1 MKNRNV
7 APSIRHRRTWII
19 IVLVM
24 TAGCVFFIVRAH
36 LQQKPLPPPQDVTIA
51 IPTLPFAALAQ
62 IAQHQGFYLQEGL
75 HATPLVYPYGKP
87 ALQAVVDGSAD
98 FAVVAETPF
107 MFAVL
112 NGEKISIVATI
123 LTSSEAHAIV
133 ARKDRG
139 IVKYEDLK
147 GRRIGATLGTSGHF
161 FMDAF
166 LVAHGISNADV
177 EAVDLKPEE
186 MADALAN
193 GTVDAISTWQP
204 FLSYTQQKMGDR
216 GVSFKDEDIHRL
228 TFNIIATHDFI
239 RHNPEQVAKVIRAL
253 VKAEEFAIREPAAA
267 QKTVADFCH
276 IDREVLRR
284 FWPAYSFQVTL
295 DQSLLLAL
303 EDESQWAMGNGLV
316 KKRQIPN
323 YLNFIYYD
331 GMQSVKPERLMIL
344 R

>member
-7 APSIRHRRTWII
+7 APSIRHHLTWVVIMFA
-19 IVLVM
+19 V

-36 LQQKPLPPPQDVTIA
+36 LQQKTLPLKNVTIA
-51 IPTLPFAALAQ
+51 IPTLPFTALAQ
-62 IAQHQGFYLQEGL
+62 IAQQQGFYLQEGL
-75 HATPLVYPYGKP
+75 LVTPQVYPYGKP
-87 ALQAVVDGSAD
+87 ALQAVMDGSAD

-107 MFAVL
+107 TFAVL
-112 NGEKISIVATI
+112 NGKKISIVATI

-139 IVKYEDLK
+139 IIKYDDLK
-147 GRRIGATLGTSGHF
+147 GRSIGATLGTSGHF

-166 LVAHGISNADV
+166 LIAHGISIADV
-177 EAVDLKPEE
+177 KVVDLKPEE
-186 MADALAN
+186 MVDALAN

-204 FLSYTQQKMGDR
+204 FLFYAQQKMGDR

-253 VKAEEFAIREPAAA
+253 VKAEEFAIRDPVAA
-267 QKTVADFCH
+267 QKIVADFCH
-276 IDREVLRR
+276 LDREVLRQ

-303 EDESQWAMGNGLV
+303 EDESQWAMANGLV
-316 KKRQIPN
+316 KKRQMPN